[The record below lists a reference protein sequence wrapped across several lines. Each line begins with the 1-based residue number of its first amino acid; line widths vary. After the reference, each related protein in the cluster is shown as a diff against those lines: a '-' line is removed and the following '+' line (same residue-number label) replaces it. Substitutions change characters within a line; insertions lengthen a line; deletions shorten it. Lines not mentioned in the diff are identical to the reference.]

1 MLSFLPCFP
10 TLLKVAR
17 LPASGGTA
25 DRQWTEW
32 GLGQGLT
39 QAGSA
44 WDAKGGGGWARGPD
58 LSSLLIL
65 IPFHFRMER
74 AAGDR
79 GRDPWGQ
86 PGPWELQVGL
96 LLSGKRFC

>member
-1 MLSFLPCFP
+1 MLSNFAQSRQTPS
-10 TLLKVAR
+10 KWWDQ
-17 LPASGGTA
+17 

-32 GLGQGLT
+32 GLSQGPT
-39 QAGSA
+39 RAGSA
-44 WDAKGGGGWARGPD
+44 WDAKGGGEWARGPD
-58 LSSLLIL
+58 LSSLLIP

-96 LLSGKRFC
+96 LLSGERIC